1 MVKPTS
7 TIIGLLV
14 EYDAPSYR
22 NFEKEFEK
30 VAAIRAAKPARK
42 MILATTEQPGQIP
55 VSKVFFRGNPESPDK
70 TVHPGELTAL
80 RMNGLEAN
88 FTADDPDLKTTG
100 RRLAFAR
107 HITSGEHPLTARV
120 FVNRVWM
127 HLLGRGIVTT
137 PGDFG
142 ISGELPSHPEL
153 LDWLARDFMEHGW
166 DQKRL
171 IRQIL
176 ISRTYRQ
183 TSVHRPELHH
193 IDPENSLFGRANM
206 KRLDAESLRD
216 TLLAVSGLMSTEL
229 GGASL
234 PVTENPEGKTVIG
247 VRKIKDGLKAGVDGG
262 QNGMHRRSIYVQ
274 MQRNKPL
281 NMLATFD
288 LPIMTPNC
296 EVRRHTTV
304 ATQSLWLMNDDQMIE
319 WAQSL
324 ATVIC
329 RESED
334 LDCWVRSLYER
345 LFADEPTAVEMELCQ
360 SFFHEQAEHFQKD
373 PDETWQKAL
382 KEHPDKVQQRALAA
396 LGQTLL
402 ASNRFLYVE

>member
-1 MVKPTS
+1 
-7 TIIGLLV
+7 V

-22 NFEKEFEK
+22 KFEKKFAQ
-30 VAAIRAAKPARK
+30 VAAIRVTKPARK
-42 MILATTEQPGQIP
+42 MILATTEQTGQVP
-55 VSKVFFRGNPESPDK
+55 VSKIFFRGNPESPEK
-70 TVHPGELTAL
+70 TVQPGELTAL
-80 RMNGLEAN
+80 RLNGLEAEFEEDN
-88 FTADDPDLKTTG
+88 PNLKSSG

-107 HITSGEHPLTARV
+107 HITSGKHPLTARV

-127 HLLGRGIVTT
+127 HLLGSGIVTT

-142 ISGELPSHPEL
+142 ISGERPSHPEL
-153 LDWLARDFMEHGW
+153 LDWLAQDFMDHGW

-176 ISRTYRQ
+176 CSRTYRQ
-183 TSVHRPELHH
+183 TSVHRPDLNQ
-193 IDPENSLFGRANM
+193 IDPENSLFGRANIS
-206 KRLDAESLRD
+206 RLDAESLRD
-216 TLLAVSGLMSTEL
+216 TLLAVTGLMITDL

-247 VRKIKDGLKAGVDGG
+247 VRKIKDGLKAGVDSG
-262 QNGMHRRSIYVQ
+262 QSGAHRRSIYVQ

-304 ATQSLWLMNDDQMIE
+304 ATQSLWFMNDDQMVD
-319 WAQSL
+319 WSQSL
-324 ATVIC
+324 TTEIC
-329 RESED
+329 RDESD
-334 LDCWVRSLYER
+334 LDCRIRILFAR
-345 LFADEPTAVEMELCQ
+345 LFSNAPTAGELELCR
-360 SFFHEQAEHFQKD
+360 SFFNEQVDHFLKDSDESSRKSQNDHAEKAEH
-373 PDETWQKAL
+373 
-382 KEHPDKVQQRALAA
+382 RALAA
-396 LGQTLL
+396 LGQALL